1 MAVPDYL
8 YFEFGNSISES
19 YSGEWY
25 QTDGLFGYFEKYRV
39 HADGTIWLTPTQL
52 APTGRM
58 QIGIDA
64 PELAKIDRPPVRI
77 MLDSE
82 IELIGEQHHLIA
94 SFADGVLRWLT
105 NRKDNSQYERLEG
118 REVLPAQMTRRQS
131 IAVDNC

>member
-8 YFEFGNSISES
+8 YFELSNSISET

-58 QIGIDA
+58 QVGINA

-82 IELIGEQHHLIA
+82 IELIGEQQLLIA
-94 SFADGVLRWLT
+94 SFPDGILQWIA
-105 NRKDNSQYERLEG
+105 NRKVNSQTKRLEG
-118 REVLPAQMTRRQS
+118 REVLPAPVTRRQN